1 MKKTILFIFA
11 MMLSSLVFAKADDLR
26 LPDAF
31 SALMPMPN
39 KAVLT
44 KGTPFVVN
52 QKTTIYASGA
62 DLSFSVVYLQNILS
76 DRLNVTPAKSSV
88 QLPKNQIKL
97 LIDNSV
103 SNPEGYVLNVNSKL
117 IEVKAS
123 TKAGILNAVSTLDQ
137 VLLGDVCN
145 TKNCKIVAMT
155 IDDYPR
161 FARRALMLDPAR
173 HFLPVEDVKKYI
185 DTMMR
190 YKYNVLQIHLTD
202 DQGWRFEVKGE
213 ESLTAHGKH
222 YTQEQLKD
230 IISYAEERGVEIVPE
245 IDIPGHTS
253 ALLFAKPHLG
263 CTSKDTIAIKLGK
276 TADRMLCASNAEGY
290 ELYKKIISQ
299 ISSVFKSKYIH
310 LGGDESIIEQNWAKC
325 SKCQAMMK
333 ELGYSKPEKLMI
345 PFFEKMLSYVR
356 DNGKTPILWC
366 ENDNIRMPAKEYLFP
381 YPQDVV
387 LVTWRYGLTPLCL
400 DLTYNSGNKILMAP
414 GEFTYFDYPQL
425 RGDLP
430 EFNNWGMPVTTL
442 KRSYEFDPGYGLP
455 KEKQQHI
462 DGVMG
467 TLWGE
472 AIQNIDRANYMTY
485 PRAFAMIEAG
495 WTEMEN
501 RSWESFKKRIYPNIL
516 QLMKR
521 GVSVRAPFE
530 IANEKK

>member
-1 MKKTILFIFA
+1 MRKTILFIFA
-11 MMLSSLVFAKADDLR
+11 TLLSSMSYAKYDDSK

-31 SALMPMPN
+31 SALVPMPN

-44 KGTPFVVN
+44 KGSPFAVN
-52 QKTTIYASGA
+52 QKTTVYANSEE
-62 DLSFSVVYLQNILS
+62 LSFSVSYLQNILG
-76 DRLNVTPAKSSV
+76 DRLNITPAQTSV
-88 QLPKNQIKL
+88 QSSKNQIKL
-97 LIDNSV
+97 LIDNSA
-103 SNPEGYVLNVNSKL
+103 SNSEGYVLNVTSKVVE
-117 IEVKAS
+117 IKAS
-123 TKAGILNAVSTLDQ
+123 TKSGVLNAISTLDQ
-137 VLLGDVCN
+137 ILLGDVCN
-145 TKNCKIVAMT
+145 TNSGKIVPLM

-161 FARRALMLDPAR
+161 FSRRALMLDPAR

-213 ESLTAHGKH
+213 PSLTAHGKF

-230 IISYAEERGVEIVPE
+230 LIRYGEERGVEIVPE
-245 IDIPGHTS
+245 IDIPGHTA

-276 TADRMLCASNAEGY
+276 TTDRMMCASNQEGY

-299 ISSVFKSKYIH
+299 IASVFKSEYIH

-325 SKCQAMMK
+325 SKCKAMMK
-333 ELGYSKPEKLMI
+333 SLGYSKPEKLMI

-356 DNGKTPILWC
+356 DNGKTAILWC

-381 YPQDVV
+381 YPKDVV
-387 LVTWRYGLTPLCL
+387 LVSWRNGLTPLCL
-400 DLTYNSGNKILMAP
+400 DLTYKSGNRILLAP
-414 GEFTYFDYPQL
+414 GEFTYFDYPQM

-442 KRSYEFDPGYGLP
+442 KRAYEFDPGYGLP
-455 KEKQQHI
+455 IEKQKHI
-462 DGVMG
+462 DGVMA

-501 RSWESFKKRIYPNIL
+501 RGWESFKKRIYPNIL